1 MGAKRY
7 KFKQVVFN
15 SDKELTPNRYFQMP
29 NDAKQIKIQISSVQ
43 FCKKSSPN
51 DAKYIKIK
59 IGKLQFSKKLTPN
72 DAKRRQMTP
81 NDVK

>member
-15 SDKELTPNRYFQMP
+15 SDKELTPNRYFWMPLP

-43 FCKKSSPN
+43 FCKKLSPNRCFCTPN

-59 IGKLQFSKKLTPN
+59 IGKLQFSKRLMPN
-72 DAKRRQMTP
+72 DAK
-81 NDVK
+81 